1 MYNTGKVLIGIIVF
15 VGIFISPFFL
25 NLTGGEAHI
34 KPDPKLPIQYDKCIY
49 DTEYMKAYH
58 MDLLN
63 DWRDLV
69 VREDIRFM
77 QFEGKK
83 IEMSLSRT
91 CMKCHTSK
99 KDFCDEC
106 HNYLDVVPYCW
117 DCHVAPEE
125 VQK

>member
-1 MYNTGKVLIGIIVF
+1 MYNTGKVLLGIIVF
-15 VGIFISPFFL
+15 VVIFISPFLL
-25 NLTGGEAHI
+25 NLTGGESQN
-34 KPDPKLPIQYDKCIY
+34 KPDPKLPIQYDECIK

-58 MDLLN
+58 MDMLN

-69 VREDIRFM
+69 VREDKRFM
-77 QFEGKK
+77 QFQGKK

-117 DCHVAPEE
+117 ECHVTPEE
-125 VQK
+125 VRK